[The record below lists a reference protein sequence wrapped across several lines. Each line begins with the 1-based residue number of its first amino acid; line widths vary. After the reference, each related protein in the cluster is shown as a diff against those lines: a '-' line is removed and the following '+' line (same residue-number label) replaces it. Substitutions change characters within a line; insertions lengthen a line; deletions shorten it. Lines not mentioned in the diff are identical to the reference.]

1 MAAKIETS
9 LLSCAQCSFQTKR
22 STELTNHTLQTHA
35 LAAASRIFESQVS
48 KLMSVDS
55 VVERAGLEPGSLQ
68 LMFTDKE
75 RKRQHVV
82 QVVSTVTRD
91 QDTLSISDGSHVIT
105 NCVAACDTA
114 DIARAPKNCI
124 IKINKWS
131 VIQMIPKN
139 ETDKSKKKPEYGIKI
154 EEYEM
159 VESSRALP
167 MVGNPKA
174 IQVAVVLDEKTDLH
188 EIVVNLLDNLH
199 VGEAELEAAQKE
211 WCSKMLRILKKTK
224 GMWQCTVCRWDV
236 PKYLHTYKDIC

>member
-1 MAAKIETS
+1 
-9 LLSCAQCSFQTKR
+9 
-22 STELTNHTLQTHA
+22 
-35 LAAASRIFESQVS
+35 
-48 KLMSVDS
+48 
-55 VVERAGLEPGSLQ
+55 
-68 LMFTDKE
+68 
-75 RKRQHVV
+75 
-82 QVVSTVTRD
+82 
-91 QDTLSISDGSHVIT
+91 
-105 NCVAACDTA
+105 
-114 DIARAPKNCI
+114 
-124 IKINKWS
+124 
-131 VIQMIPKN
+131 MIPKN

-199 VGEAELEAAQKE
+199 VSEAELEAAQKE
-211 WCSKMLRILKKTK
+211 WCNKMLRILKKTK